1 MTEKTRTP
9 GLGRRELLAGVGL
22 AAAAAAASGP
32 AVAAPKASKRAGEA
46 VWDME
51 TDVVVVGSGA
61 AAGSAAVTAVSQGA
75 QVMVLEK
82 LPLWGGTTGKSGGV
96 AWVPNN
102 HLLRATGVE
111 DKREDALRYMARYAY
126 PQQYTPNHPTLGV
139 PAPQYK
145 LLEAFYDQGPVA
157 IQHLEAVDAL
167 KFKQFRMFFVDRPA
181 PDYADHLPE
190 NKVPQGRAIEP
201 AVGAGGASGGG
212 SLAAQMEKWLTAR
225 KVPILTDTAVTRV
238 VRENGRVVGVEAN
251 DADGKLLRI
260 KARRGVIFGTGGYV
274 HNTELV
280 GLHQTALY
288 GSCAMPGATGDFIA
302 IAGEAG
308 AAMGNLSSAWRSQVV
323 LEDALQTRALAR
335 CADYLPG
342 DSMIVVNKYGKRCVN
357 EKRDYNDRTRAH
369 FTYDPTR
376 EEFPNQLMFMIFDER
391 SLDAFGGSYPFPVDK
406 RELRSLIEA
415 PTLDALAD
423 RIAER
428 LAGIADKVGGAALGP
443 DFLAN
448 MKGEV
453 AAFNG
458 YAKAGRDPVFGRGLH
473 AYDREWHLL
482 FSARREGTTQPDNR
496 YPNITMHPIS
506 GKGPY
511 YAFILAA
518 GALDTNGGPM
528 INEKAQVLAADAK
541 TPIPGLYG
549 AGNCVASPTRDAYL
563 GAGCTIGLALT
574 YGYIAA
580 MDAVRGG

>member
-1 MTEKTRTP
+1 MTDKTDTP
-9 GLGRRELLAGVGL
+9 GLGRRDILAGVGL
-22 AAAAAAASGP
+22 AAAVVATSTA
-32 AVAAPKASKRAGEA
+32 AVAAPKAKAPEGPK
-46 VWDME
+46 WDME

-61 AAGSAAVTAVSQGA
+61 AGGAAAVTAASQGA
-75 QVMVLEK
+75 QVLVLEK
-82 LPLWGGTTGKSGGV
+82 MPLLGGTTGKSGGV

-111 DKREDALRYMARYAY
+111 DKREDALRYMARFAY
-126 PQQYTPNHPTLGV
+126 PQQYTPNSPTLGL
-139 PAPQYK
+139 PEPQYR

-157 IQHLEAVDAL
+157 IQHLETVDAV
-167 KFKQFRMFFVDRPA
+167 KFKQFRLFFVDRPA

-190 NKVPQGRAIEP
+190 NKVPKGRAIEP
-201 AVGAGGASGGG
+201 AVGAGGSSGGG
-212 SLAAQMEKWLTAR
+212 SLAAHMEKWLRA
-225 KVPILTDTAVTRV
+225 KNVPIMTDTAVTRV
-238 VRENGRVVGVEAN
+238 IKDNGRVIGVEAN
-251 DADGKLLRI
+251 DADGKLMRI

-288 GSCAMPGATGDFIA
+288 GSCAMPGATGDFIS
-302 IAGEAG
+302 IAAEAG
-308 AAMGNLSSAWRSQVV
+308 AAMGNLGSAWRSQVV
-323 LEDALQTRALAR
+323 VEDALETRALAR

-369 FTYDPTR
+369 LGYDPTR

-391 SLDAFGGSYPFPVDK
+391 SLDAFGGSYPFPLDK

-415 PTLDALAD
+415 PTLDALAGK
-423 RIAER
+423 IAER
-428 LAGIADKVGGAALGP
+428 LAGIADKVGGVVLGP
-443 DFLAN
+443 DFLSN

-458 YAKAGRDPVFGRGLH
+458 YAKAGKDPVFDRGLH
-473 AYDREWHLL
+473 EYDREWHLL
-482 FSARREGTTQPDNR
+482 FSARRADTKQPVNS

-549 AGNCVASPTRDAYL
+549 AGNCIASPSRDAYF